1 MKAFAKVLLFAFSSC
16 MAQAQLPSRAICSP
30 PPPRTATPLEST
42 TFDNVRAD
50 ILSGN
55 HQQALGEAEAILN
68 AHPGN
73 AEASFMIGTL
83 LLDEGRPEE
92 ALVCFRNS
100 QAAWPGST
108 DVHAGLLEAYAETG
122 DRRDRDIERAIL
134 RGYHFDGHHPS
145 AARTSGIVVER
156 FHVGDKLIEAV
167 EYFDPQGPDHVWY
180 RFSEYDEKGQILGSY
195 AFAADD
201 ADQNAYRQQHPDIA
215 GSTLHRFALES
226 FFSGTSSTVGSIDGA
241 PTYDDFRTR
250 VVSVVQAE
258 TTTASAASNPP
269 K

>member
-1 MKAFAKVLLFAFSSC
+1 MKYPTALLLALSPC
-16 MAQAQLPSRAICSP
+16 LALAQLPSRPICSP
-30 PPPRTATPLEST
+30 PPPRTSIALEST

-50 ILSGN
+50 ILSGDR
-55 HQQALGEAEAILN
+55 QQALREAEAILN
-68 AHPGN
+68 SHPGN

-83 LLDEGRPEE
+83 LLDTGRPDE
-92 ALVCFRNS
+92 ALVCFRNA

-122 DRRDRDIERAIL
+122 DRRNRDVERAIL
-134 RGYHFDGHHPS
+134 RGYHSDGHHPN

-167 EYFDPQGPDHVWY
+167 EYFEPQGPDHVWY
-180 RFSEYDEKGQILGSY
+180 RFTEYDEKGLTLGSY

-201 ADQNAYRQQHPDIA
+201 ADQTAYRLQHPDIA

-226 FFSGTSSTVGSIDGA
+226 FFSGTSSTVGNIDGA

-258 TTTASAASNPP
+258 TTTASASPNPP